1 MNQHQ
6 CRRIVSSV
14 ILCVFGIL
22 LLGDALHV
30 VSSFQSTVG
39 SSRSTVQQGQGLIS
53 IYRPPWTCECRRS
66 SGRTPVYLALS
77 PSGGDNAIVA
87 ALTNSMTSVT
97 NSPMAMDL
105 LVYLLK
111 SIINVAVPSIAIV
124 TVAAIILSKRSPD
137 DEFMRRG
144 RGGRGR
150 GFMRRQQ
157 GRKGG
162 EDMDY
167 STLNSAEELYDD
179 LYGDI
184 DADPSL
190 DDGPKSFLQKLLS
203 MKPKSDT
210 KKSKMINLGIPSQ
223 QYIRVKR
230 LNDVYTSYQFSMDE
244 ATKSRAYAASVVRQ
258 VNFQRALGKAM
269 QSLPQLSTAISPN
282 DQRDLI
288 QLEKE
293 FLKHASDTLA
303 KIQQLQTLLTSKAVE
318 RAMYEMDV
326 DIGELDPDLSVAQLE
341 PAKEDQDTTIE
352 KNVTDT
358 TTVTAN
364 ITHTSSK
371 GHLTT
376 SASKIKHKFTE
387 LVERIPMVEKIMVE
401 DAQLEMEVER
411 LYRKLADQTI
421 ELAKLEQE
429 FITGAVE
436 ILGPGRAN
444 GLRVAFLGNA
454 KSPHGEHPGAI
465 VRSLQDR
472 PLSTILNDYT
482 APYLLHEEQ
491 PSSSSSSYVSQPIRT
506 TPHRR
511 RVFVTNFPGDVTAS
525 QVEELR
531 EEVTAIVQQVAGTNP
546 YNMNSQPDEAVVI
559 LQSGGGTVTGYGLAA
574 AQLRRFK
581 AAGMKLT
588 ICVEQVAA
596 SGGYMMC
603 CVADRIVA
611 SPFAVLGSIGVISE
625 MPNVYERLK
634 KEGIEFQTITAGKYK
649 RTLTPT
655 KKVTKEDLDKSK
667 TEIED
672 VLTLFKK
679 FVKANRPQLDIDSV
693 ATGETWFG
701 EDALQRQLCD
711 EIKTKD
717 ELLLEYVH
725 QGCDVF
731 EVTYEPDALESGR
744 VLLPFG
750 AASGASRRNDSS
762 WLRRSIRWALRN
774 VGEEL
779 KNEFREV
786 LTSLSTNTNTDG
798 VAQQYKAMDPKDT
811 VNRVRAS
818 STTAASSDAL
828 SDIEKLF

>member
-1 MNQHQ
+1 MNKHQ
-6 CRRIVSSV
+6 CRITIPFLVLLVSCYL
-14 ILCVFGIL
+14 ILA
-22 LLGDALHV
+22 DAFHV
-30 VSSFQSTVG
+30 ASFQSAVG
-39 SSRSTVQQGQGLIS
+39 SRCTVQQRFIGID
-53 IYRPPWTCECRRS
+53 RPTWNYNHYCSRGCKRS
-66 SGRTPVYLALS
+66 GGTPLYVDLN
-77 PSGGDNAIVA
+77 PNVGDNAIVT
-87 ALTNSMTSVT
+87 ALTNSVSSFTS
-97 NSPMAMDL
+97 SPMAMDL

-111 SIINVAVPSIAIV
+111 SVINVAVPSIAIV
-124 TVAAIILSKRSPD
+124 TVAAIVLNKRSPD
-137 DEFMRRG
+137 DEFSRRG
-144 RGGRGR
+144 RGSRGR

-157 GRKGG
+157 SRRGG
-162 EDMDY
+162 EDIDF
-167 STLNSAEELYDD
+167 SALNSAEELYDD
-179 LYGDI
+179 LYGDL
-184 DADPSL
+184 DADSSS
-190 DDGPKSFLQKLLS
+190 DDGPKSFLQKLVS
-203 MKPKSDT
+203 MKQKSDR
-210 KKSKMINLGIPSQ
+210 KRSKMINLGIPSQ

-258 VNFQRALGKAM
+258 VNFQRALGKAI
-269 QSLPQLSTAISPN
+269 QSLPQLSDAISAN

-293 FLKHASDTLA
+293 FLRHASDTLS
-303 KIQQLQTLLTSKAVE
+303 KLQNIQMLLTSKAVE

-326 DIGELDPDLSVAQLE
+326 DIGELDPDLSIAQLA
-341 PAKEDQDTTIE
+341 PAEDQNTTI
-352 KNVTDT
+352 TDESTETVPTST
-358 TTVTAN
+358 TNGNTNA
-364 ITHTSSK
+364 ITTNFTQSTS
-371 GHLTT
+371 T
-376 SASKIKHKFTE
+376 KIKQKFTQ
-387 LVERIPMVEKIMVE
+387 LVERIPMVEKIMME
-401 DAQLEMEVER
+401 DAQHEMEVER
-411 LYRKLADQTI
+411 LIRKLADQTI
-421 ELAKLEQE
+421 ELARLEQE

-444 GLRVAFLGNA
+444 GLRVALLGNA
-454 KSPHGEHPGAI
+454 NSPHGEHPGAI
-465 VRSLQDR
+465 VRSLQER
-472 PLSTILNDYT
+472 PLSVILNDYT
-482 APYLLHEEQ
+482 APYLSQGGQ
-491 PSSSSSSYVSQPIRT
+491 PSSYVSQPIRPT
-506 TPHRR
+506 SHRR

-531 EEVTAIVQQVAGTNP
+531 EEVTAIVQQVAAGKQHNIH
-546 YNMNSQPDEAVVI
+546 SEPDEAVVI

-655 KKVTKEDLDKSK
+655 KKVTKEDLEKSK

-672 VLTLFKK
+672 VLTLFKN

-731 EVTYEPDALESGR
+731 EVTYEPEPLESGR

-750 AASGASRRNDSS
+750 EASGSSRQNDSS
-762 WLRRSIRWALRN
+762 WLRRSIRWVFRSVA
-774 VGEEL
+774 EEL
-779 KNEFREV
+779 KNEFGNA
-786 LTSLSTNTNTDG
+786 LSSSSANTDG
-798 VAQQYKAMDPKDT
+798 MAQRYKAMDPRDT
-811 VNRVRAS
+811 VNRVQAS
-818 STTAASSDAL
+818 SSVAATSDSL